1 MSIRKIE
8 RPRKP
13 GPPSVRQR
21 DLNIRASMD
30 EAEMAFY
37 MGQYSEALWEV
48 ADMTR
53 YLVSREKRRARR
65 ELLRAS
71 GAMSWVW
78 VYRLFS
84 RKSKHAVL
92 YDLMCTPAH
101 RELCGRAVLNGRGEG
116 LGRDESQGELAYV

>member
-53 YLVSREKRRARR
+53 YLVSREKRRAQG
-65 ELLRAS
+65 AS
-71 GAMSWVW
+71 QSVW
-78 VYRLFS
+78 CD
-84 RKSKHAVL
+84 VL
-92 YDLMCTPAH
+92 GVGVQIVF
-101 RELCGRAVLNGRGEG
+101 EE
-116 LGRDESQGELAYV
+116 E